1 MQPTDMESDAEMLKN
16 KINKIK
22 VESFDFMEFLVTVPI
37 DSLPHYG
44 YTTLS
49 NALIETLK
57 KRRMEIEKLIALH
70 IKKYPN
76 D

>member
-1 MQPTDMESDAEMLKN
+1 
-16 KINKIK
+16 
-22 VESFDFMEFLVTVPI
+22 MEFLVTVPI